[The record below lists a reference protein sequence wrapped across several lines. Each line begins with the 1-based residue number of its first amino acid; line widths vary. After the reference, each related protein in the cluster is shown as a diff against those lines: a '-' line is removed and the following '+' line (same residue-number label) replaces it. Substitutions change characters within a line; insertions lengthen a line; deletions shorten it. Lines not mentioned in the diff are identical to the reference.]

1 MNKPVE
7 RKSVWMVILLSVVTL
22 GIYIPYWLYQRLD
35 AFNQM
40 KSTEKL
46 DKNIVMA
53 VLVMYSLTTVMYIVS
68 TISEMMY
75 PENISFVTNIDN
87 VGSVIDFVS
96 TIMMLYLAFRTRK
109 VIEDHFKITLSGVA
123 TFFFSIYYLQYKIN
137 KQLSKAESGAPTQ
150 V

>member
-7 RKSVWMVILLSVVTL
+7 RKSVWMVILLSIVTL
-22 GIYIPYWLYQRLD
+22 GIYVPYWLYQRLD

-46 DKNIVMA
+46 DKSTVMA

-68 TISEMMY
+68 TISEILY

-87 VGSVIDFVS
+87 VGSVIDFIS

-109 VIEDHFKITLSGVA
+109 VIEDHFKVTLSGVA

-137 KQLSKAESGAPTQ
+137 QQLSKPESGAPIK